1 MIGRHATLLVWAL
14 LGLAVASGQIAAVVS
29 GGRFPGLGTVATRV
43 TASRGGRSL
52 LVLGW
57 MWLGWHAFAR

>member
-1 MIGRHATLLVWAL
+1 MSSRDVSFLVWAL
-14 LGLAVASGQIAAVVS
+14 LGVAVSAWLLATWRSGERFPTLGAVVARARANRI
-29 GGRFPGLGTVATRV
+29 GRM
-43 TASRGGRSL
+43 L

>member
-1 MIGRHATLLVWAL
+1 MIGRDGTFLVWAL
-14 LGLAVASGQIAAVVS
+14 LGAALAASQIAASAS
-29 GGRFPGLGTVATRV
+29 GGRFPGLGTLARRV
-43 TASRGGRSL
+43 TARPAGRIL

>member
-1 MIGRHATLLVWAL
+1 MSWRSASFLAWGVIL
-14 LGLAVASGQIAAVVS
+14 LGFVLVELVARTGRRTSTISEALSAILSRTSLRLA
-29 GGRFPGLGTVATRV
+29 
-43 TASRGGRSL
+43 

>member
-1 MIGRHATLLVWAL
+1 MIGRHATLLVWGA
-14 LGLAVASGQIAAVVS
+14 LGLIIVACQLAVSMSKGRLPSLVTVVRRITS
-29 GGRFPGLGTVATRV
+29 ARLGRW
-43 TASRGGRSL
+43 L

>member
-1 MIGRHATLLVWAL
+1 MIGRDGTFLVWAL
-14 LGLAVASGQIAAVVS
+14 LGAALVAGQVAAWAS
-29 GGRFPGLGTVATRV
+29 GGRFPGLRVLVERV
-43 TASRGGRSL
+43 TARPAGRIA

>member
-1 MIGRHATLLVWAL
+1 MTTRDWTLVVWAL
-14 LGLAVASGQIAAVVS
+14 LGVAFSALVVISHLS
-29 GGRFPGLGTVATRV
+29 GGRFPTLSAAIRRL
-43 TASRGGRSL
+43 TARPVGRGL

>member
-1 MIGRHATLLVWAL
+1 MTTRDWTLVVWAL
-14 LGLAVASGQIAAVVS
+14 LGAAFFSLVVIS
-29 GGRFPGLGTVATRV
+29 HLSAGRFPTLSSSVRRI
-43 TASRGGRSL
+43 TARPVGRGL

>member
-1 MIGRHATLLVWAL
+1 MSWRFASYVIWGVILVGFGLVELVARTARRTATLSEVLSAVL
-14 LGLAVASGQIAAVVS
+14 SRTSLRLA
-29 GGRFPGLGTVATRV
+29 
-43 TASRGGRSL
+43 